1 MSHIKNVGVDP
12 VEDEEE
18 EGEEE
23 EEEGQKEEKWKYRL
37 WEYWPTCLF
46 QVNQNEDKEYS
57 HSAFDW
63 QISLWKWFHARYRA
77 HTHEYGPIS
86 INPAM

>member
-23 EEEGQKEEKWKYRL
+23 MVEGEKEEK
-37 WEYWPTCLF
+37 
-46 QVNQNEDKEYS
+46 
-57 HSAFDW
+57 
-63 QISLWKWFHARYRA
+63 
-77 HTHEYGPIS
+77 
-86 INPAM
+86 